1 MRQRSA
7 RAPGYCGFGFDFCS
21 WRSSLAHKRDTVT
34 DRACIALLLFCC
46 CHGGED
52 NQTQTIPSQCCGTMA
67 LFFCVEGSVVVVAGG
82 IVLVH

>member
-52 NQTQTIPSQCCGTMA
+52 NQTQHQTQSMLWNDGS
-67 LFFCVEGSVVVVAGG
+67 FFCVEGFVVVVAGG